1 MTIGELIKERR
12 MEMNMTQMQLA
23 DTVGTTTATISRWE
37 SGDIHQMKRDMIEA
51 TATALRIDPV
61 LFFRNNDVIF
71 PEERKVLSAYRA
83 ADDLTKAM
91 VRRTLNIEEKN
102 DGSKS
107 AI

>member
-12 MEMNMTQMQLA
+12 MEMNMTQMELA

-37 SGDIHQMKRDMIEA
+37 SGDIRQMKRDMIEA
-51 TATALRIDPV
+51 TASALRIDPV

-71 PEERKVLSAYRA
+71 PDERKVLNAYRA